1 MKPIKS
7 NSYLIFKAT
16 YQLMQFKLKGGVWVM
31 ENQNEYYDR
40 IEYIS
45 ESGKALDNFGN
56 EFHDEGGAVIYI
68 PLDLRYLFKTIQH

>member
-1 MKPIKS
+1 
-7 NSYLIFKAT
+7 
-16 YQLMQFKLKGGVWVM
+16 M
-31 ENQNEYYDR
+31 ETRNEYYDR

-56 EFHDEGGAVIYI
+56 EFHDESGAVIYI